1 MSAKIVPIILSGG
14 SGSRLWPLSRELY
27 PKQFLPLASDD
38 GRTLLQETALRAS
51 GEEFADPIVIC
62 NEKHRF
68 LVAEQLRTEDITPA
82 AIVLEPMGR
91 NTAPAAAIAAMLVKQ
106 QDPDAVMFLL
116 ASGHVIAYPD
126 AFRIAAKLA
135 RDAAVGGSLTA
146 LGIKPDAPETGFG
159 YIKSGP
165 AHSSVP
171 DCCMIERF
179 VEKPDL
185 ETAKQFLA
193 DGSYYW
199 NASMFMFSPSQ
210 YLEELGRHNPEMVS
224 VCEQALEKAGSDQDF
239 IRLDSDIFAT
249 CPSDSIDYA
258 VMEHTENAA
267 VVPVDLGWSDVGAWP
282 ALWEIGKRDEN
293 DNVIHGDV
301 ITLDTHGSYI
311 RSEGSTVA
319 TNGIDDLIVV
329 ATDDAVLVADK
340 SRAQDV
346 KAIVERIKAEGRNEH
361 ETHTTVH
368 RPWGWYQTIN
378 LGSRFQVK
386 QICLKPHATIS
397 LQMHHHRAEHWV
409 VVEGNARVTR
419 NEEVVDLAENQSTYI
434 PIGTTHRLENPHDE
448 LLRIIEVQS
457 GSYLG
462 EDDIV
467 RFDDVYGRT

>member
-1 MSAKIVPIILSGG
+1 
-14 SGSRLWPLSRELY
+14 
-27 PKQFLPLASDD
+27 
-38 GRTLLQETALRAS
+38 
-51 GEEFADPIVIC
+51 
-62 NEKHRF
+62 
-68 LVAEQLRTEDITPA
+68 
-82 AIVLEPMGR
+82 
-91 NTAPAAAIAAMLVKQ
+91 
-106 QDPDAVMFLL
+106 
-116 ASGHVIAYPD
+116 
-126 AFRIAAKLA
+126 
-135 RDAAVGGSLTA
+135 
-146 LGIKPDAPETGFG
+146 
-159 YIKSGP
+159 
-165 AHSSVP
+165 
-171 DCCMIERF
+171 
-179 VEKPDL
+179 
-185 ETAKQFLA
+185 
-193 DGSYYW
+193 
-199 NASMFMFSPSQ
+199 MFMFSPSQ